1 MCSYPNHC
9 FNKLNVSNWIGFVL
23 SNLNHHT
30 SHLHHLQCDYIRASF
45 APQTLRALTLV
56 SAWSPRHPIN
66 CEYPVTVLNGVRI
79 FQSTKL
85 CLAKLKC
92 VCTIERCP
100 SLAHHHMFNM
110 CLHCHIHVLYL
121 YIICNYTWIMTMSG
135 AIHEPLK
142 HVPLGHSC
150 GSWETVQPWIIYVSN
165 WIGFAKLQWDQEDGL

>member
-1 MCSYPNHC
+1 M
-9 FNKLNVSNWIGFVL
+9 
-23 SNLNHHT
+23 
-30 SHLHHLQCDYIRASF
+30 
-45 APQTLRALTLV
+45 V
-56 SAWSPRHPIN
+56 SAWSPRHPVN
-66 CEYPVTVLNGVRI
+66 CEYPITVLNGVRI

-142 HVPLGHSC
+142 PVPLGRSC
-150 GSWETVQPWIIYVSN
+150 GSWATVQPWIIYVSN
-165 WIGFAKLQWDQEDGL
+165 WIGFAKLQWDQEDGCWCTVIGSVQPRSMQCASYNKLDTGVHGLSHVIVGHFISFHCN